1 MATYTPYS
9 SAVPFLQ
16 DAPEPGIPELDQHR
30 LGAYAL
36 YEQFYWNHP
45 ESFKL
50 LQRGEDEAPIYLP
63 AARKIVEA
71 TNRFLA
77 LDFDYVVDA
86 TMGTP
91 DGRNQADMAFR
102 ALFARENFH
111 VKFNAQKRFGLIRGD
126 AIWHITADDTKA
138 EGARIS
144 IHDVNPKRYFP
155 ITDKDNAT
163 RVIGCHLVETIEDPR
178 DDTKQVVRRQTYRK
192 GGAKQEGDFITSELS
207 LWEVG
212 KWDDR
217 HLKPEDLSRVSIIRP
232 ETPLPPAITTIPV
245 YHIRN
250 TWDEYNFG
258 SSLLRGIETI
268 LGAANQGVSDQALAM
283 AIMGLGYYWTDA
295 APPVDAGG
303 QPTAWEIG
311 PLRMTEVP
319 QGSKV
324 GKLEGVGSVTPSIE
338 HLEFILSEAQ
348 TGVGIPDIA
357 AGKVDVSVAESG
369 ISLRLQLAPILA
381 ANAEREQTM
390 LSVYDQLFFDLRTMW
405 FPTYEGANYEAD
417 VTTIVGDPL
426 PKNREAQIKEI
437 IDLKAAGILSIE
449 EARTKLIE
457 LGGYDIEASADALLA
472 ETTAAA
478 AAADPFG
485 QRMEQELN
493 NGQQQGDPQGQAGG
507 PPVPAG
513 GGKG

>member
-1 MATYTPYS
+1 
-9 SAVPFLQ
+9 
-16 DAPEPGIPELDQHR
+16 
-30 LGAYAL
+30 
-36 YEQFYWNHP
+36 
-45 ESFKL
+45 
-50 LQRGEDEAPIYLP
+50 
-63 AARKIVEA
+63 
-71 TNRFLA
+71 
-77 LDFDYVVDA
+77 
-86 TMGTP
+86 MGTP
-91 DGRNQADMAFR
+91 DGRAQIDLAFR
-102 ALFARENFH
+102 SLFRRENFH
-111 VKFNAQKRFGLIRGD
+111 VKFNSQKRWGLVRGD
-126 AIWHITADDTKA
+126 AIWHITADDTKP
-138 EGARIS
+138 EGTRIS
-144 IHDVNPKRYFP
+144 LHDVNPKRYFP
-155 ITDKDNAT
+155 ITDPDNPN
-163 RVIGCHLVETIEDPR
+163 RVTGCHLIETIPDPR
-178 DDTKQVVRRQTYRK
+178 DDTKQVIRRQTYRK
-192 GGAKQEGDFITSELS
+192 GGSKGDGDAITSELS

-217 HLKPEDLSRVSIIRP
+217 YLKPEDLSRISIVRP
-232 ETPLPPAITTIPV
+232 EAPLPPAITTIPV

-268 LGAANQGVSDQALAM
+268 MAAANQGVSDQALSM

-338 HLEFILSEAQ
+338 HLQFILGQDGAC
-348 TGVGIPDIA
+348 GIGIPDIA

-381 ANAEREQTM
+381 SNAEREQMM

-405 FPTYEGANYEAD
+405 FPTYESANYDAD
-417 VTTIVGDPL
+417 ITSIVGDPL
-426 PKNREAQIKEI
+426 PQNRDAQIKEI
-437 IDLKAAGILSIE
+437 IDLKAGGILSIE

-457 LGGYDIEASADALLA
+457 LGGYDIEASSAKLLE

-485 QRMEQELN
+485 QRMDQELAN
-493 NGQQQGDPQGQAGG
+493 NDPNADPKQEA
-507 PPVPAG
+507 PPNGKKLPA
-513 GGKG
+513 